1 MILALI
7 LLPPP
12 LALDPTPP
20 PVQLPCSG
28 CPAYLSDSGS
38 LEVPVTQGLIAVGS
52 CIQSRGYES
61 CWARDFK
68 RELEAEMEQS
78 CPPQPKAS
86 TGRKVSGIPSLGLSQ
101 ARVATAPPPEP
112 QLPLPL
118 APLLPP
124 PCQSLHHL

>member
-12 LALDPTPP
+12 PALDPTPP

-61 CWARDFK
+61 CWARGFR

-78 CPPQPKAS
+78 CPTPAKDFNGKESQRDPL
-86 TGRKVSGIPSLGLSQ
+86 SGSQLSEGGHGPPS
-101 ARVATAPPPEP
+101 
-112 QLPLPL
+112 
-118 APLLPP
+118 
-124 PCQSLHHL
+124 